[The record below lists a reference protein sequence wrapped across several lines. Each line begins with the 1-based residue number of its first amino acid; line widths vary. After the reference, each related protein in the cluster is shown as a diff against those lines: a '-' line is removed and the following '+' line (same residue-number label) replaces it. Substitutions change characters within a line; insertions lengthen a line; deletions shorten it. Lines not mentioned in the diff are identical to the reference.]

1 MQRTCGCKNCH
12 VHPGSPETWAM
23 EIYMPELPHAW
34 PHAQDLFFSCNLMQ
48 AFLIWGARDR
58 TSESILGRLGNL
70 LDQGICHGLGILLH
84 QSGNL
89 VHVVCALPKGSLCPS
104 RLCSLCSVE
113 NGINLVT
120 SACCTRAR
128 RTVSFPLKEDLALVS
143 YGGIVCLIWADLAL
157 DRLARWWRD

>member
-1 MQRTCGCKNCH
+1 MQGACGCKHRH
-12 VHPGSPETWAM
+12 VHPRSPDTWAM
-23 EIYMPELPHAW
+23 EIYM
-34 PHAQDLFFSCNLMQ
+34 SCCMHGRMHKICFPPVYSMQ
-48 AFLIWGARDR
+48 AFLIWGAQDR

-70 LDQGICHGLGILLH
+70 LDQGICHGLCIFLH

-120 SACCTRAR
+120 SACCTRAP
-128 RTVSFPLKEDLALVS
+128 RTVSFPLKEDLGLVS
-143 YGGIVCLIWADLAL
+143 YGRIVCLIWADLAL
-157 DRLARWWRD
+157 DILARSWRD